1 MPIAFLLDPD
11 VQRLIEQAARQSGR
25 SFEQVL
31 NGAAR
36 AGLASDPAPAS
47 PFEQRVFSLKHAR
60 VELQKAGALAGEL
73 EDESTIARYLA
84 AHSEPPA
91 HS

>member
-1 MPIAFLLDPD
+1 MRTTFLLDPD
-11 VQRLIEQAARQSGR
+11 VQRLIEPAARQSGR

-31 NGAAR
+31 NDAVR
-36 AGLASDPAPAS
+36 AGLASHPAPAL
-47 PFEQRVFSLKHAR
+47 PFKQRVFSLGHAK
-60 VELQKAGALAGEL
+60 VDLQKAGALAGEL
-73 EDESTIARYLA
+73 EDECTIARYHA